1 MLGRFFKA
9 IVLVTILSGTAQAVL
24 IIPIDPPP
32 PPPPPVPAVSLIG
45 LNPISSD
52 PGVFATGPTHV
63 LGIETSPFSVSTIGT
78 VVGEMLSGL
87 DLQPGTGQLFASSGQ
102 NGANPGHLFT
112 VNSNTGAATLVGAI
126 EILGINAPVG
136 VPGLAF
142 DQGGTLYGGT
152 TSPSPGAP
160 PMLITIDPVTG
171 AGTVV
176 GSYGFSGG
184 RVIQGLDGIAIDPT
198 SGTLYGISGGPLTAL
213 RVTSSLLT
221 SQQEPRAGLVRS
233 SSRAY
238 LAIFRLQWQ
247 VWHLIP

>member
-1 MLGRFFKA
+1 MLRHRSLAPFFVGWAPDQVRYLVEYRPTTSEYVPLIRGATDLECAAAICESHTRLGGSKMLGRFFNA

-52 PGVFATGPTHV
+52 PGVFATGPTYV

-87 DLQPGTGQLFASSGQ
+87 DLQPGTGQLLASSGQ

-136 VPGLAF
+136 VPGRAF
-142 DQGGTLYGGT
+142 DQDGTLYGGT

-176 GSYGFSGG
+176 GSYG
-184 RVIQGLDGIAIDPT
+184 
-198 SGTLYGISGGPLTAL
+198 
-213 RVTSSLLT
+213 SLCNME
-221 SQQEPRAGLVRS
+221 S
-233 SSRAY
+233 
-238 LAIFRLQWQ
+238 
-247 VWHLIP
+247 